1 MSSPNSINFERALF
15 MLDHMD
21 VSDFI
26 EYWMAFGPSRLGP
39 AIERSDPWWRGIV
52 ELDSTQ

>member
-1 MSSPNSINFERALF
+1 MSSPNSSNFERALF